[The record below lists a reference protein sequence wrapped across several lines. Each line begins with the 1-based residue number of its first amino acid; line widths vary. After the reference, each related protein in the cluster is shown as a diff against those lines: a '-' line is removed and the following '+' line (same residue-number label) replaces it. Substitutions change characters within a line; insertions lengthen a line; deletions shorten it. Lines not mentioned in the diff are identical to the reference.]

1 MKDTIV
7 LFSSF
12 FVFTGCIFLTFSNYE
27 LADSNRVLARDIDI
41 ILQIIDMERQWL
53 KFDLKTFSM

>member
-1 MKDTIV
+1 MLIKMKDTIV
-7 LFSSF
+7 LASSF

-41 ILQIIDMERQWL
+41 ILQIIDMERQ
-53 KFDLKTFSM
+53 